1 MLQCFSCSQWKHE
14 DHVSCLE
21 GRLTNTTWGTS
32 LLWVMGTVKVTQKYV
47 KWPVMVQQFSFPK
60 KTVSHVTE
68 QMGTALRKL
77 ILTHKGEQ
85 IFDSFMYQSK
95 IHFRNLWLG
104 WCSQYLITLAPNNFL
119 LGVRGALI
127 KIKMNAYTM
136 LSGVWPQK
144 NNTPPNKRQV

>member
-1 MLQCFSCSQWKHE
+1 MIVNLRYIPFVGDGDSKSYSEVCKMAHYGPAVFIPKE
-14 DHVSCLE
+14 DCI
-21 GRLTNTTWGTS
+21 T
-32 LLWVMGTVKVTQKYV
+32 
-47 KWPVMVQQFSFPK
+47 
-60 KTVSHVTE
+60 HVTE
-68 QMGTALRKL
+68 QMGTALKKL
-77 ILTHKGEQ
+77 ILTRKGEQ

>member
-1 MLQCFSCSQWKHE
+1 MRVNLRYIPFVGDGDSKSYSEVCKMAHYGSAVFIPKE
-14 DHVSCLE
+14 DCI
-21 GRLTNTTWGTS
+21 T
-32 LLWVMGTVKVTQKYV
+32 
-47 KWPVMVQQFSFPK
+47 
-60 KTVSHVTE
+60 HVTE

-77 ILTHKGEQ
+77 ILTRKGEQ

-104 WCSQYLITLAPNNFL
+104 WYSQYLITLAPNNFL

>member
-1 MLQCFSCSQWKHE
+1 MIVNLRYIPFVGDGDSKSYSEVCKMAHYGPAVFIPKE
-14 DHVSCLE
+14 DCI
-21 GRLTNTTWGTS
+21 T
-32 LLWVMGTVKVTQKYV
+32 
-47 KWPVMVQQFSFPK
+47 
-60 KTVSHVTE
+60 HVTE

-77 ILTHKGEQ
+77 ILTRKGEQ

>member
-1 MLQCFSCSQWKHE
+1 ME
-14 DHVSCLE
+14 ARGSCLLF
-21 GRLTNTTWGTS
+21 GRS
-32 LLWVMGTVKVTQKYV
+32 LDWHNLRYIPFVGDGDSKSYSEVCKMAHYGPAV
-47 KWPVMVQQFSFPK
+47 FIPK
-60 KTVSHVTE
+60 EDCITHVTE

-77 ILTHKGEQ
+77 ILTRKGEQ
-85 IFDSFMYQSK
+85 IFDSFIYQSK
-95 IHFRNLWLG
+95 IHFRNLWLS
-104 WCSQYLITLAPNNFL
+104 WYSQYLITLAPNNFL